1 MAIKDFRWAMSFWCC
16 QNNAAFHELLE
27 TSNRWLIKIF
37 GGKLVLVVAPTP
49 PFPHELLETTNRRL
63 LRFWAGQGNFEE
75 LPANDTCWPAL
86 ISKRHL
92 KKPFAGMAGSS
103 NTRTPKSHRIATNF
117 NSSGFQNKTPVAT
130 CLLLTLTGSAKPGP
144 RKVLDG

>member
-75 LPANDTCWPAL
+75 LPANDTCWPAPYPI
-86 ISKRHL
+86 ISCPFSVPPTCTRPDCLAATKINSRLLRFWGPVWRHALETKRAKH
-92 KKPFAGMAGSS
+92 
-103 NTRTPKSHRIATNF
+103 HRHVI
-117 NSSGFQNKTPVAT
+117 
-130 CLLLTLTGSAKPGP
+130 LLL
-144 RKVLDG
+144 DGY